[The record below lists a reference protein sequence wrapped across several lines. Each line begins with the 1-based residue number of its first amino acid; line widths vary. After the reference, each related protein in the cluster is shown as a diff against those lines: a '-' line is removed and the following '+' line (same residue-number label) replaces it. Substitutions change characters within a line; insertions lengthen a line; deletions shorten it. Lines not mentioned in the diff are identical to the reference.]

1 MALGALG
8 PEGSRT
14 MGCVHPQS
22 SQERG
27 CSTGRP
33 LARCWC
39 RTWCRGT
46 KVSSQPQTSPFSPKP
61 TQPSCVHHSP
71 RGRNG
76 DTQDR
81 EALEAYLCPRCP
93 TPDPVVPP
101 PAPCR
106 TVKKL
111 LLAGLALLGSA
122 IVAAVLVGSVLA
134 MGLAVWRLRRG
145 QRRRRRPRRQCP
157 FQAELQAVVGALVP
171 RELEKQGEPGSEYR
185 SLEHSSV

>member
-1 MALGALG
+1 MLHRETLGPFLVQDLVPWYEGEQPTPNFSLLAPNQPNHLVFTIPHPGGAGTPRTGKPWWLISILGA
-8 PEGSRT
+8 
-14 MGCVHPQS
+14 Q
-22 SQERG
+22 
-27 CSTGRP
+27 P
-33 LARCWC
+33 L
-39 RTWCRGT
+39 TLL
-46 KVSSQPQTSPFSPKP
+46 SP
-61 TQPSCVHHSP
+61 
-71 RGRNG
+71 
-76 DTQDR
+76 
-81 EALEAYLCPRCP
+81 
-93 TPDPVVPP
+93 PP

-171 RELEKQGEPGSEYR
+171 RELEKEGEPGSEYH